1 MKYLHLM
8 LSLLL
13 LLPSCKENEK
23 ERITHLVND
32 WQGKEIIFPQNI
44 TFTRFVTDTVDYKI
58 PQSKYKVLIYVDS
71 IGCTSCKLQLHKWK
85 EFITYVDSVTNKQ
98 VPFLFFFQSK
108 DNKELRYMLKV
119 DKFDRPICVD
129 SNNKLNLLNNFPTDI
144 MFQTF
149 LLDKENKV
157 VTLGNPIYN
166 LSIKNLYLKQLTGV
180 ENPINKE
187 IKTTAEVKNSEI
199 DFGNIPKSKTKTV
212 TIEIK
217 NTGNNP
223 LVIID
228 ISSTCGCININYD
241 KTSVRPGKN
250 LRIEV
255 TTTLKNT
262 GIFNE
267 SITIRCNT
275 VNPIKVKIKGNIL

>member
-1 MKYLHLM
+1 M

-44 TFTRFVTDTVDYKI
+44 TFTRFATDTVDYKI

-166 LSIKNLYLKQLTGV
+166 LSIKNLYLRQLTGV